1 MEAYILD
8 RCQGHPHIEQMLDVF
23 CDVAEPQHHY
33 LVFERGTCDLT
44 VVLRR
49 PDPMQPMIVRG
60 ALGNLISAL
69 THVHGL
75 GLIHADLKPDNIL
88 AFEGASTSPGH
99 PQPRS
104 SPNRNLV

>member
-1 MEAYILD
+1 
-8 RCQGHPHIEQMLDVF
+8 
-23 CDVAEPQHHY
+23 